1 MIDISLSLDANC
13 GWVLDT
19 GSPTHICNSLQDMRV
34 RRKLTKWEIQLR
46 VGNGEALDVQA
57 IGTVMLRLHN
67 GCNLALNDC
76 YFVPS
81 LIRQIVSLSVLDR
94 E

>member
-1 MIDISLSLDANC
+1 
-13 GWVLDT
+13 
-19 GSPTHICNSLQDMRV
+19 MRV
-34 RRKLTKWEIQLR
+34 KRKLTKGEIQLK

-57 IGTVMLRLHN
+57 IGTVLLRLNN

-81 LIRQIVSLSVLDR
+81 LVR
-94 E
+94 